1 MTPLAYRTADDCIAV
16 MLRDAARQLAPVS
29 DTARLDAELLLGYV
43 LGITR
48 DVLYMR
54 PEQRLSAQSRE
65 RYMELVKRCASGES
79 VAYLVG
85 SREFWSMAL
94 HVTPDT
100 LIPRPE
106 TELLVEAALA
116 RIPESAAWSVAD
128 IGTGSGAIAL
138 AIARERPA
146 CRVYATDSSG
156 AALDIARKNAEHLGL
171 HSVECI
177 QGDWLEPLAGQRLD
191 LVASNPPY
199 VREGDPHL
207 YELRHEPRAALVA
220 GPTGLEAIERIIAQA
235 RDCLVPGGYLLLE
248 HGYDQ
253 AAKVAALFR
262 AHGYREV
269 CSHRDLSG
277 HVRVSEAHA
286 CGPEPASGNHSSIR
300 P

>member
-1 MTPLAYRTADDCIAV
+1 MTPLAHRYADDCIEV
-16 MLRDAARQLAPVS
+16 VLQDSARRLAPVS
-29 DTARLDAELLLGYV
+29 DSPRLDAELLLGYV
-43 LGITR
+43 LGMTR
-48 DVLYMR
+48 DALYMR
-54 PEQRLSAQSRE
+54 PEQRLSEQSQARYRDLVE
-65 RYMELVKRCASGES
+65 RRASGAPL
-79 VAYLVG
+79 AYLVG
-85 SREFWSMAL
+85 SREFWSMSL
-94 HVTPDT
+94 LVTPDI

-116 RIPESAAWSVAD
+116 RISESAAWSVAD

-146 CRVYATDSSG
+146 CRVYATDSSA

-171 HSVECI
+171 GSVECI
-177 QGDWLEPLAGQRLD
+177 QGNWLEPFSGKRLD

-207 YELRHEPRAALVA
+207 SELRHEPRAALVA

-253 AAKVAALFR
+253 AAEVAALLH

-277 HVRVSEAHA
+277 HVRVSEA
-286 CGPEPASGNHSSIR
+286 R
-300 P
+300 L

>member
-1 MTPLAYRTADDCIAV
+1 MLMPPLAHIHTDDCIAV
-16 MLRDAARQLAPVS
+16 VLRGAARKLAPVS
-29 DTARLDAELLLGYV
+29 TSARLDAELLLGHV
-43 LGITR
+43 LGLTR
-48 DVLYMR
+48 DALYMR
-54 PEQRLSAQSRE
+54 PEQRLSEQIQA
-65 RYMELVKRCASGES
+65 RYANLVGRRAGGEP

-94 HVTPDT
+94 RVTPDT

-116 RIPESAAWSVAD
+116 RVPEAAAWSVAD
-128 IGTGSGAIAL
+128 LGTGSGAIAL

-146 CRVYATDSSG
+146 CRVYATDSSA
-156 AALDIARKNAEHLGL
+156 AALDVARENAQHLGL
-171 HSVECI
+171 HCVEYI
-177 QGDWLEPLAGQRLD
+177 QGDWLEPLAGQSLE
-191 LVASNPPY
+191 LVVSNPPY

-207 YELRHEPRAALVA
+207 SELRHEPSAALVA

-235 RDCLVPGGYLLLE
+235 RVCLVPGGYLLLE

-253 AAKVAALFR
+253 AAEVAALLQ

-277 HVRVSEAHA
+277 HARVSEARA
-286 CGPEPASGNHSSIR
+286 
-300 P
+300 